1 MEGGGEG
8 GDNSN
13 HNDLN
18 YEIDSLFDSTSSK
31 RTINSKKEED
41 AERSHEEIANAK
53 SRHDCKQFYS
63 SRRRT
68 ISDLHGSVC
77 MSSISRPYEKKRQ
90 ERKNILAMK
99 CLRPNIPSITAQFI
113 IGVED
118 LVQETA
124 ASLPRPS

>member
-1 MEGGGEG
+1 MEGGVEE

-13 HNDLN
+13 HNDLD

-68 ISDLHGSVC
+68 TSDL
-77 MSSISRPYEKKRQ
+77 MIANSSIPRG
-90 ERKNILAMK
+90 A
-99 CLRPNIPSITAQFI
+99 
-113 IGVED
+113 V
-118 LVQETA
+118 
-124 ASLPRPS
+124 LPLTSTDPFA

>member
-1 MEGGGEG
+1 MEGGVEE

-13 HNDLN
+13 QTILTTRS
-18 YEIDSLFDSTSSK
+18 IPCFDSTSSK

-68 ISDLHGSVC
+68 TSDL
-77 MSSISRPYEKKRQ
+77 MIANSSIPRG
-90 ERKNILAMK
+90 A
-99 CLRPNIPSITAQFI
+99 
-113 IGVED
+113 V
-118 LVQETA
+118 
-124 ASLPRPS
+124 LPMTSTDPFA